1 MSGKRRK
8 VMEEFCETSAWGL
21 CFWGAGTTPRRFY
34 AGGHWIVK
42 GKASSWCWPV
52 GSVTCVLYHGGV
64 EVNSSLEAELWSCLS
79 CWPCKRAM

>member
-52 GSVTCVLYHGGV
+52 
-64 EVNSSLEAELWSCLS
+64 
-79 CWPCKRAM
+79 